1 MSFSVRRVIQNPVAH
16 AVVLLL
22 LGGLWSRG
30 ASEPIRWYRTLQ
42 QAAAAA
48 QEANKPIMIEFWAEW
63 CAPCKVMDA
72 EVYTD
77 SSVAAAVEQKL
88 IPLRVHFDNE
98 KALVRHYNVEAIP
111 FLVFTSS
118 YGTELLH
125 HRGLLGAGE
134 LAAVIRALP
143 ADVSDFNRW
152 DRVLQKDSGNVDA
165 LENMASRLRAAGLYQ
180 SSNEFYEKAVKLD
193 SVKKNSAL
201 RQALLREMG
210 LNFLDLRDGK
220 KAASIFERCIKESPN
235 TRERPIFLLGLG
247 RAYALIKKKDDARKM
262 LNAVISEF
270 PNSQSAEEARKLLP
284 EL

>member
-1 MSFSVRRVIQNPVAH
+1 LFAQSAANSGQIAGEVLDPSGASIPGVEVSVRNIDTNYRRAANIRMTQGDMPSA
-16 AVVLLL
+16 
-22 LGGLWSRG
+22 RCR
-30 ASEPIRWYRTLQ
+30 SEL
-42 QAAAAA
+42 
-48 QEANKPIMIEFWAEW
+48 
-63 CAPCKVMDA
+63 
-72 EVYTD
+72 
-77 SSVAAAVEQKL
+77 
-88 IPLRVHFDNE
+88 
-98 KALVRHYNVEAIP
+98 
-111 FLVFTSS
+111 
-118 YGTELLH
+118 
-125 HRGLLGAGE
+125 
-134 LAAVIRALP
+134 IRALP

-201 RQALLREMG
+201 RQALLGEMG